1 MDKQKKGSRRR
12 GETLKEAILHATLD
26 ELSEIGYENL
36 TMENVAVRAK
46 TNKAVLYRRW
56 PNKSELVVA
65 ALLKYTPHIPHEIPN
80 TGNLRNDVYTYL
92 RGLTEPLKI
101 IGTSTIRGLMTE
113 QFGGAF
119 LASAPQIIRPR
130 NEDKL
135 TSAIMEILKN
145 AELRGEVSIQKLS
158 IRVISLPVDLLRYEL
173 ITKQEPISDEAIA
186 EIIDDI
192 FLPLVLLIKALT

>member
-1 MDKQKKGSRRR
+1 MDEQKKGTRRR

-36 TMENVAVRAK
+36 TMENIAARAK

-56 PNKSELVVA
+56 PNKSELVAA
-65 ALLKYTPHIPHEIPN
+65 ALIKYTPNILHEIPN
-80 TGNLRNDVYTYL
+80 TGDLRNDVYAYL
-92 RGLTEPLKI
+92 HGLTEPLKK
-101 IGTSTIRGLMTE
+101 IGASTIRGLMTE

-135 TSAIMEILKN
+135 TAAIMEILKK
-145 AELRGEVSIQKLS
+145 AELRGEIRMEKLNV
-158 IRVISLPVDLLRYEL
+158 RLISLPVDLLRYEL
-173 ITKQEPISDEAIA
+173 ITKQEPIPDEAIA
-186 EIIDDI
+186 EIVDDI
-192 FLPLVLLIKALT
+192 FLPLVYTQQGIF